1 MVAKGG
7 PPGNGRAVVYR
18 TEVASPIGPLGLYAT
33 NLGLMAVVFPRHS
46 RVAVEAWLQRVIGE
60 ARIVDDAE
68 VLEDAIG
75 QLGEYFAGA
84 RRQFDLALDVRGT
97 AFQCRVWEAVAA
109 VPFGQTRSYADVA
122 RTVGNAKAVRS
133 VGAANGA
140 KPLEIANLSIE
151 QIADR
156 FTARF
161 RDRNADWDAFADAR
175 IEGYKRAQ
183 HRFIGAGGSGKHGDP
198 NVIPPGNF
206 TLSIM
211 YVEPGQGNAAHTHE
225 VEEVFFVL
233 KGLLTIFLEDEAGNR
248 IETRLGQWE

>member
-1 MVAKGG
+1 VVS
-7 PPGNGRAVVYR
+7 RA
-18 TEVASPIGPLGLYAT
+18 EIGSPVGPLALYGT
-33 NLGLMAVVFPRHS
+33 NEGLMAVVFPRHS

-122 RTVGNAKAVRS
+122 RTVGNAKAVRA

-140 KPLEIANLSIE
+140 NPLPIVVPCHRIIGSHGGLHGYGGGL
-151 QIADR
+151 DVK
-156 FTARF
+156 ARLLEL
-161 RDRNADWDAFADAR
+161 
-175 IEGYKRAQ
+175 EG
-183 HRFIGAGGSGKHGDP
+183 
-198 NVIPPGNF
+198 V
-206 TLSIM
+206 TLRS
-211 YVEPGQGNAAHTHE
+211 
-225 VEEVFFVL
+225 
-233 KGLLTIFLEDEAGNR
+233 
-248 IETRLGQWE
+248 